1 MIFNRGEMHHWS
13 LSCAVVAL
21 AYVGGKY
28 LSAEL
33 RVGRFKSVIKLLF
46 LIMASQNS
54 EKQKQEFFIFNGVVL
69 LPLEQHLFLAASESK
84 TKGVS
89 IKTELSH

>member
-1 MIFNRGEMHHWS
+1 
-13 LSCAVVAL
+13 
-21 AYVGGKY
+21 
-28 LSAEL
+28 
-33 RVGRFKSVIKLLF
+33 
-46 LIMASQNS
+46 MASQNS